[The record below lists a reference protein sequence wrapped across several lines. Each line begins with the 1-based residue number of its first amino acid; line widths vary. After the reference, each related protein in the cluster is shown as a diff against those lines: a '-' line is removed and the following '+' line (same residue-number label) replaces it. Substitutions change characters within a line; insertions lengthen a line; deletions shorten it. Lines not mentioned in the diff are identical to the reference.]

1 MISITISP
9 EAYRAIAREALP
21 QASRARGGGYVLW
34 LTEGVLN
41 RLRAVR
47 RPSEDYSQ
55 TIIRLAQEEA

>member
-1 MISITISP
+1 MTSITISP
-9 EAYRAIAREALP
+9 EAYRAIAKEGLP
-21 QASRARGGGYVLW
+21 AHMKARGGGYVLW

-47 RPSEDYSQ
+47 QPSENYSE